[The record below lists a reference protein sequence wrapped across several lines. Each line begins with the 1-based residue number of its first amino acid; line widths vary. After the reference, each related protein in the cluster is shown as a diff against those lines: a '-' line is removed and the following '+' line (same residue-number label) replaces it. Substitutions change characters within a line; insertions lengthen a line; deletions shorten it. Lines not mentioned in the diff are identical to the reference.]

1 MKHKLAGLVL
11 VSLLMM
17 AGLGVVSAQ
26 DAPTLTIWADEITAP
41 TLQSLGEEF
50 ADEYGVDLVVQQIPF
65 NDIRG
70 QFVQTAPTGEG
81 PDILVGAHDWLGELV
96 VNGLL
101 TPVDVSDIAD
111 EMNPNAIDAFTYSGE
126 VYGLPYA
133 VDNVAFF
140 RNVDLVPE
148 APATWDEVRE
158 ISEQLAE
165 DGIYGYV
172 IQHRDPWHSYSVVSA
187 FGGYVFGFE
196 EGEGYNPCDVGLDSQ
211 GTIDAYTFLGN
222 LAADGL
228 MPLNL
233 QQESMWSLFTE
244 GEAAM
249 MLTGSWALET
259 LRASDVNFEISAP
272 PEGPGGPARPFL
284 SARGFMIS
292 SFANDPLLAQTFLM
306 DFVAN
311 DDVMQALF
319 DAEHRPPAWNNVEID
334 DEAVAAFT
342 EAAATGAPQPS
353 IPEMGVVWDSW
364 SNQMELCL
372 TDPASC
378 QAESE
383 LAASQVRQ
391 AIGDIC
397 PAVEGEDVTAEAD
410 S

>member
-1 MKHKLAGLVL
+1 
-11 VSLLMM
+11 
-17 AGLGVVSAQ
+17 
-26 DAPTLTIWADEITAP
+26 P
-41 TLQSLGEEF
+41 
-50 ADEYGVDLVVQQIPF
+50 
-65 NDIRG
+65 
-70 QFVQTAPTGEG
+70 
-81 PDILVGAHDWLGELV
+81 
-96 VNGLL
+96 
-101 TPVDVSDIAD
+101 
-111 EMNPNAIDAFTYSGE
+111 
-126 VYGLPYA
+126 
-133 VDNVAFF
+133 
-140 RNVDLVPE
+140 
-148 APATWDEVRE
+148 
-158 ISEQLAE
+158 
-165 DGIYGYV
+165 
-172 IQHRDPWHSYSVVSA
+172 
-187 FGGYVFGFE
+187 
-196 EGEGYNPCDVGLDSQ
+196 
-211 GTIDAYTFLGN
+211 FLGN